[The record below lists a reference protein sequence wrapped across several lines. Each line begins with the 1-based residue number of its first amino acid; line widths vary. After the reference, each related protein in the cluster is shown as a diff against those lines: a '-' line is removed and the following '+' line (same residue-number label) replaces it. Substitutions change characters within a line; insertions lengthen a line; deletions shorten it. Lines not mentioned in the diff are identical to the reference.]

1 MDRKLSMT
9 MIKLIEALPVIQIIT
24 FAVLFSIVFIN
35 VFIFAGN
42 NYGFRIILTA

>member
-9 MIKLIEALPVIQIIT
+9 MIKLIAALPVIQIIT
-24 FAVLFSIVFIN
+24 FAVLFGIVFIN

-42 NYGFRIILTA
+42 NYCMVSEKF